1 MRTLPGK
8 KNRFPFP
15 PVWRKGPGNGRPPLV
30 FLLVALLVILPW
42 SLYASNLYG
51 GFILVDTTS
60 AYNLLLGARTAYN
73 ETRSS
78 TITRNFAEALLKEDL
93 TPHQRRELLAPAC
106 LLQQDDARIEHVLA
120 QPVTA
125 LTQAERQQL
134 MLAEA
139 RCLLQRA
146 PQHFAIKSLQEL
158 VAFFQI
164 NYTGA
169 ERMSNGFAL
178 GRLPRAYSIALFLLE
193 DTLYVLLLPLAIIGL
208 LRSRNRAVNL
218 LIGGWWL
225 YLIVT
230 APLMF
235 AINRFRLPLLPF
247 LALYAPLALLCYQP
261 ITIHRWRRRGGYA
274 VTLLLALLAL
284 TPYAYLQ
291 QPPASWASYLGPYP
305 SSVVSTRI
313 AWETRPIGVRTAY
326 LVEAL
331 GQGDAT
337 TAQALLAQ
345 GDVLQRADKLAP
357 PLIAALRDDPAAG
370 LRMLPDSRTIAAAG
384 DWRAAV
390 VRGDLLR
397 RLGDTAGAKAAF
409 TPEYVDDQNP
419 VEWAWEWLA
428 PPPTRRIDLA
438 GNLDLGYIHGF
449 YLGEGDPAAQGTF
462 RWSAPQAQLL
472 FPQQGS
478 QHAQQFCMRAD
489 GRGWP
494 TDMPPPQV
502 RLFVRTPHT
511 PLQAMSSIILPRT
524 VEVFCVPLPPTP
536 TGEDVLITLRSDA
549 FVPAAADLLGQ
560 QGPQTGQ
567 LRLLGV
573 RLDWAELRGS
583 DE

>member
-15 PVWRKGPGNGRPPLV
+15 PVWRKGPGDGRPPLV

-106 LLQQDDARIEHVLA
+106 LLQQDAARIEHVLA

-208 LRSRNRAVNL
+208 LRSSNRAVNL

-247 LALYAPLALLCYQP
+247 LALYAPLALLRYQP
-261 ITIHRWRRRGGYA
+261 ITSHRWRRRGGYA

-313 AWETRPIGVRTAY
+313 AWETRPLGVRTAH
-326 LVEAL
+326 LVAAL
-331 GQGDAT
+331 GKGDAA

-583 DE
+583 DR